1 MKSPPSF
8 GGQRDAPTFGGM
20 RDERELDDADAFGAK
35 MNDMSASY
43 IQPEQDDD
51 SISMSKSMRSEEI

>member
-43 IQPEQDDD
+43 IQPE
-51 SISMSKSMRSEEI
+51 